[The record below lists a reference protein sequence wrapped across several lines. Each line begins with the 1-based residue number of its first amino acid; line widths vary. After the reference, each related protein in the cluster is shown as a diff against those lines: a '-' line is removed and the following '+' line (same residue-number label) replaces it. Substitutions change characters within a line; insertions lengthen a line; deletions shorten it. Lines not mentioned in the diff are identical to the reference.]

1 MRTRTP
7 TPASRHVAIFSANPE
22 TLDGL
27 EAYLRSVGIQAKGRR
42 RLEECSELTS
52 ASTLAI
58 VLFPD
63 DFPGESVLETVAALA
78 AKCSSTLRVLVTGEP
93 TKYERLLEGHNVMV
107 VPRPVW
113 GWTILDAIRSH
124 SDGDGG
130 DDPTSKPRRR
140 GGAG

>member
-1 MRTRTP
+1 MRTRAP
-7 TPASRHVAIFSANPE
+7 SEPSRHVAIFSANPE

-27 EAYLRSVGIQAKGRR
+27 EAYLHSVGVHAKGRR
-42 RLEECSELTS
+42 RLTECSELTS
-52 ASTLAI
+52 ASTMAI

-63 DFPGESVLETVAALA
+63 DFPREAVLEALAAFA

-93 TKYERLLEGHNVMV
+93 TKYERLVEGHNVMV

-124 SDGDGG
+124 AEVADDDGA
-130 DDPTSKPRRR
+130 PKPRRR
-140 GGAG
+140 GGPA

>member
-7 TPASRHVAIFSANPE
+7 QATSRHVAIFSANPE

-27 EAYLRSVGIQAKGRR
+27 EAYLRSAGVHAKGRR
-42 RLEECSELTS
+42 RLEECSQLTS

-63 DFPGESVLETVAALA
+63 DFPWQKVLDAVAALA
-78 AKCSSTLRVLVTGEP
+78 ASCESTLRVLVTGEP
-93 TKYERLLEGHNVMV
+93 TRYERLVEGRNVMV

-124 SDGDGG
+124 SESESAS
-130 DDPTSKPRRR
+130 PPRPRRR
-140 GGAG
+140 G